1 MVELLLVIAAV
12 ACATHAI
19 RADRLLNAALWL
31 AGASA
36 FMAMIFYS
44 LGAREAAI
52 IELSVGAGLVTVLF
66 VFAIS
71 VAGDESIEGKPAVP
85 RALAA
90 MLAGLCIIG
99 LIWLLRD
106 IVAPAPTAASAS
118 TLTTVLW
125 HDRALDVLVQV
136 ALIFTGVIGLLGL
149 LAEPRAAQTSA
160 SMAALGSPALASPAA
175 CPTGQA
181 AASPALASLALA
193 SPAACPTDQ
202 AAASPA
208 LASLALASPAACP
221 TDQAA
226 ASPALASPAACPTE
240 SVEVEKEAARL

>member
-12 ACATHAI
+12 ACAIQAI

-36 FMAMIFYS
+36 FMAMIFYGM
-44 LGAREAAI
+44 GAREVAI

-106 IVAPAPTAASAS
+106 IAAPTPTAASAGA
-118 TLTTVLW
+118 LTTVLW
-125 HDRALDVLVQV
+125 EDRALDVLAQV
-136 ALIFTGVIGLLGL
+136 ALIFTGVIGMLGL
-149 LAEPRAAQTSA
+149 LAEPRAAQA
-160 SMAALGSPALASPAA
+160 DVRHANEPRMAPAEAILHHTTVDSDGAR
-175 CPTGQA
+175 T
-181 AASPALASLALA
+181 L
-193 SPAACPTDQ
+193 
-202 AAASPA
+202 
-208 LASLALASPAACP
+208 
-221 TDQAA
+221 
-226 ASPALASPAACPTE
+226 
-240 SVEVEKEAARL
+240 EKEAARP

>member
-208 LASLALASPAACP
+208 LAS
-221 TDQAA
+221 
-226 ASPALASPAACPTE
+226 PAACPTE

>member
-12 ACATHAI
+12 TCAIQAI
-19 RADRLLNAALWL
+19 RADRLLNSALWL

-36 FMAMIFYS
+36 FIAMLFYS
-44 LGAREAAI
+44 MGAREVAI

-90 MLAGLCIIG
+90 MLAGLCVIG

-106 IVAPAPTAASAS
+106 IVAPTPAAPSAA
-118 TLTTVLW
+118 TLTNVLW
-125 HDRALDVLVQV
+125 HDRTLDVLAQV

-149 LAEPRAAQTSA
+149 LAEPRAAHATEAQTTPVKA
-160 SMAALGSPALASPAA
+160 SHQE
-175 CPTGQA
+175 TA
-181 AASPALASLALA
+181 AATHHAIDTL
-193 SPAACPTDQ
+193 
-202 AAASPA
+202 
-208 LASLALASPAACP
+208 
-221 TDQAA
+221 
-226 ASPALASPAACPTE
+226 
-240 SVEVEKEAARL
+240 EKEAARS